1 MRIASASD
9 YLGDGIDT
17 LLEEAVQYFDGRMIG
32 RFPEIEWEG
41 ESSKLA
47 RWAMILGIFAEKG
60 LARRVNE
67 KGKWVW
73 KSTTRFIRDQG
84 PAAREL
90 QPAPARLQSKDN
102 PTLPSPVRNELYQLR
117 LSQIFDREYEL
128 YASLTI
134 TLLKMRRSGAFV
146 RFRKNGEIVWTTAER
161 APAIPEAQQAR
172 L

>member
-17 LLEEAVQYFDGRMIG
+17 LVEEAVQYFDGRMIKQ
-32 RFPEIEWEG
+32 FPEIKWEG
-41 ESSKLA
+41 ESSKLD
-47 RWAMILGIFAEKG
+47 RRVMILDLLAEKD

-73 KSTTRFIRDQG
+73 KSTTRFIRDLG

-102 PTLPSPVRNELYQLR
+102 PNLPPPVRNELYQLR
-117 LSQIFDREYEL
+117 LSRIFDREYEL
-128 YASLTI
+128 YASLTGLRCFVI
-134 TLLKMRRSGAFV
+134 RLSGGHLRRRRQSLSADRLAFILDD
-146 RFRKNGEIVWTTAER
+146 FCAGCS
-161 APAIPEAQQAR
+161 
-172 L
+172 